1 MSLSSGHALV
11 IHMLVSYNF
20 QYINYRPGALQ
31 CAAWGALQGQKAVN
45 SEELK
50 LTTNRG

>member
-11 IHMLVSYNF
+11 IHMLVIYNL
-20 QYINYRPGALQ
+20 QYINYRP
-31 CAAWGALQGQKAVN
+31 GALQGQKAVN

-50 LTTNRG
+50 STTNRG